1 MRLYEYEGK
10 ALVREG
16 GIPTPY
22 GRNVLSG
29 RDACEVATEI
39 DGPVVVKAQV
49 LFGGRGKA
57 GGIRFAATPE
67 EVRDQANVLLGGT
80 LRGAAVGSVL
90 VEQRL
95 EVVSEYYVGI
105 TYDEME
111 RRAVVIAGRSG
122 GIETEE
128 AAAGGVEFARCYVDP
143 FVGLQPYMARDI
155 ARRVVGGRSST
166 SLADIIAKLYRL
178 FLRYDAGLVEIN
190 PLALTAEGSLI
201 AADCRIEIDDD
212 ALFRQQDRLAR
223 LGIPVRQERGREPTE
238 LEMQAAEIDNIDHRG
253 VAGRVVEFDG
263 DIALIIGGGGA
274 SLTVF
279 DAILRNGGR
288 PANYCEIGGNPTVRK
303 VRELTRLLMSKPG
316 VQSLAVVTNVLNNTR
331 VDLVARGV
339 IKGLLD
345 SGIDPGSFPIV
356 VRSSGSWE
364 EDGYRILDKYGIEW
378 FDRTRTMDAA
388 ARHIVD
394 LTRRVGTVD
403 GNTG

>member
-16 GIPTPY
+16 GILTPY

-29 RDACEVATEI
+29 RAACEVATEI

-67 EVRDQANVLLGGT
+67 EVRDQANDLLGGT
-80 LRGAAVGSVL
+80 LRGAAVASVL
-90 VEQRL
+90 VEQRI
-95 EVVSEYYVGI
+95 EIVSEYYVGI

-128 AAAGGVEFARCYVDP
+128 AAAGGAEFARCYVDP

-223 LGIPVRQERGREPTE
+223 LGIPVRQERGREPSE

-303 VRELTRLLMSKPG
+303 VQELTCLLMSKPG
-316 VQSLAVVTNVLNNTR
+316 VQSLAVITNVLNNTR

-345 SGIDPGSFPIV
+345 SGIDPATFPIV

-364 EDGYRILDKYGIEW
+364 DDGYRILDKYGIEW

-388 ARHIVD
+388 AKYIVD

>member
-29 RDACEVATEI
+29 QTACEVATEI

-67 EVRDQANVLLGGT
+67 EVRDQANDLLGGT
-80 LRGAAVGSVL
+80 LRGAAVTSVL
-90 VEQRL
+90 VEQRI
-95 EVVSEYYVGI
+95 EIVSEYYVGI
-105 TYDEME
+105 THDEME
-111 RRAVVIAGRSG
+111 KRAVVIAGGSG

-128 AAAGGVEFARCYVDP
+128 AAAGGAEFARCYVDP

-166 SLADIIAKLYRL
+166 SLADLIAKLYRL

-190 PLALTAEGSLI
+190 PLALTTEASLI

-212 ALFRQQDRLAR
+212 ALFRQEDRLAR
-223 LGIPVRQERGREPTE
+223 LGIPVRQERGREPSE

-303 VRELTRLLMSKPG
+303 VQGAYSSSDVEAWRQE
-316 VQSLAVVTNVLNNTR
+316 
-331 VDLVARGV
+331 
-339 IKGLLD
+339 
-345 SGIDPGSFPIV
+345 SG
-356 VRSSGSWE
+356 R
-364 EDGYRILDKYGIEW
+364 
-378 FDRTRTMDAA
+378 
-388 ARHIVD
+388 RHQ
-394 LTRRVGTVD
+394 RAQ
-403 GNTG
+403 

>member
-29 RDACEVATEI
+29 RAACEVATEI

-67 EVRDQANVLLGGT
+67 EVRDQANDLLGGT
-80 LRGAAVGSVL
+80 LRGAAVASVL
-90 VEQRL
+90 VEQRI
-95 EVVSEYYVGI
+95 EIVSEYYVGI

-128 AAAGGVEFARCYVDP
+128 AAAGGAEFARCYVDP

-190 PLALTAEGSLI
+190 PLALTAEGSLLPLI
-201 AADCRIEIDDD
+201 AGSRSMTMPSFGSKIDW
-212 ALFRQQDRLAR
+212 
-223 LGIPVRQERGREPTE
+223 RGSVSRS
-238 LEMQAAEIDNIDHRG
+238 
-253 VAGRVVEFDG
+253 GRS
-263 DIALIIGGGGA
+263 AGA
-274 SLTVF
+274 S
-279 DAILRNGGR
+279 
-288 PANYCEIGGNPTVRK
+288 PANWRCRPR
-303 VRELTRLLMSKPG
+303 
-316 VQSLAVVTNVLNNTR
+316 
-331 VDLVARGV
+331 
-339 IKGLLD
+339 
-345 SGIDPGSFPIV
+345 
-356 VRSSGSWE
+356 RSTTSITG
-364 EDGYRILDKYGIEW
+364 EW
-378 FDRTRTMDAA
+378 RAEWSSSTATSR
-388 ARHIVD
+388 
-394 LTRRVGTVD
+394 
-403 GNTG
+403 

>member
-29 RDACEVATEI
+29 RAACEVATEI

-67 EVRDQANVLLGGT
+67 DARDQANDLLSGP
-80 LRGAAVGSVL
+80 LRGTAVTSVL
-90 VEQRL
+90 VERRL
-95 EVVSEYYVGI
+95 DIVSEYYVGI

-111 RRAVVIAGRSG
+111 KRAVVIAGRSG
-122 GIETEE
+122 GVDAEE
-128 AAAGGVEFARCYVDP
+128 AAAGGAEFVRRHIDP

-155 ARRVVGGRSST
+155 ARRVVEGKAAASMAEVVTR
-166 SLADIIAKLYRL
+166 LYRL
-178 FLRYDAGLVEIN
+178 FWSYDAGLVEIN
-190 PLALTAEGSLI
+190 PLALTADGNLV
-201 AADCRIEIDDD
+201 AADCRLEIDDD
-212 ALFRQQDRLAR
+212 ALFRQEGRLAR

-238 LEMQAAEIDNIDHRG
+238 LEIRAAEIDNIDHRG

-279 DAILRNGGR
+279 DAILRCGGR

-303 VRELTRLLMSKPG
+303 VQELTCLLMSKPG
-316 VQSLAVVTNVLNNTR
+316 VQSLAVITNVLNNTR

-345 SGIDPGSFPIV
+345 SGIDPATFPIV

-364 EDGYRILDKYGIEW
+364 DDGYRILDKYGIEW
-378 FDRTRTMDAA
+378 FDRTRTIDAA
-388 ARHIVD
+388 ASYIVE

>member
-1 MRLYEYEGK
+1 MRLYEFEGK
-10 ALVREG
+10 ALARAE
-16 GIPTPY
+16 GIPTPS
-22 GRNVLSG
+22 GRNVHSAEAAG
-29 RDACEVATEI
+29 EAAAEV
-39 DGPVVVKAQV
+39 GGQVVVKAQV

-67 EVRDQANVLLGGT
+67 EAGDQADDLLSEP
-80 LRGAAVGSVL
+80 LRGTAVTSVL
-90 VEQRL
+90 VEQQL
-95 EVVSEYYVGI
+95 EIVSEYYVGI
-105 TYDEME
+105 THDEME
-111 RRAVVIAGRSG
+111 KRAVVIAGGSG

-128 AAAGGVEFARCYVDP
+128 AAAGGAEFARCYVDP

-155 ARRVVGGRSST
+155 ARRVVEGKSAASM
-166 SLADIIAKLYRL
+166 ADVITRLYRL
-178 FLRYDAGLVEIN
+178 FWSYDAGLVEIN
-190 PLALTAEGSLI
+190 PLALTADGSLV

-223 LGIPVRQERGREPTE
+223 LGIPVRQERGREPSE

-279 DAILRNGGR
+279 DAILRHGGR

-303 VRELTRLLMSKPG
+303 VQELTRLLMSKPG
-316 VQSLAVVTNVLNNTR
+316 VKSLAVVTNVLNNTR

-345 SGIDPGSFPIV
+345 SGIDPAAFPIV

-364 EDGYRILDKYGIEW
+364 DDGYRILDKYGIRR
-378 FDRTRTMDAA
+378 FDRSHSMDAA
-388 ARHIVD
+388 AKYIVD